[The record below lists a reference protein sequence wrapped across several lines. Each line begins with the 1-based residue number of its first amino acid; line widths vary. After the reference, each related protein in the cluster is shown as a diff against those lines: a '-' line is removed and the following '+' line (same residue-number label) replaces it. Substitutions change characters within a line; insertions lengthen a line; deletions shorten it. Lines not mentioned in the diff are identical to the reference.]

1 MMKTNKKLLRKILL
15 TVAIF
20 GIIGSVSYLA
30 YEFIWV
36 PYSIERQNQQF
47 QVDENSTQVASP
59 ESNNTPAIQE
69 KYVEIKSQ
77 YKDFAGKFIV
87 KGLNMDFPVMQ
98 THDNSYYLKHTI
110 DGDVDKH
117 GALFVDYRN
126 DLSDL
131 NQNTIIY
138 GHNMVDGTQ
147 FGMLNSYKKLSTYKA
162 CPVVTFNTLYKDY
175 KWKIFAAFLI
185 NTKPEHDNG
194 YVLNYLKTDFKTE
207 KEFDIFYNEVLQ
219 RSYFKTGVDV
229 KWGDK
234 ILTMSTCSTA
244 IDDSRFVV
252 MARLVRDGES
262 EKVDVSTA
270 TVNENQRFPEVY
282 Q

>member
-1 MMKTNKKLLRKILL
+1 MMKTNKKVIRKILL
-15 TVAIF
+15 IIAIL

-30 YEFIWV
+30 YEFIWM
-36 PYSIERQNQQF
+36 PFSIERRNEQF
-47 QVDENSTQVASP
+47 KVDETNTQADTFQSSTP
-59 ESNNTPAIQE
+59 EIQE

-98 THDNSYYLKHTI
+98 TDNNSYYLKYTI
-110 DGDVDKH
+110 DGKEDKH

-126 DLSDL
+126 DLISLD
-131 NQNTIIY
+131 QNTIIY

-162 CPVVTFNTLYKDY
+162 CPVITFNTLYKDY
-175 KWKIFAAFLI
+175 KWKIFASFLI
-185 NTKPEHDNG
+185 NTKPEDDNG
-194 YVLNYLKTDFKTE
+194 YVFNYLRTNFKDE
-207 KEFDIFYNEVLQ
+207 NEFNEFYNEVLQ
-219 RSYFKTGVDV
+219 RSYFKTSVDV
-229 KWGDK
+229 NFDDK

-244 IDDSRFVV
+244 IEDSRFVV

-262 EKVDVSTA
+262 ESVDVSSA
-270 TVNENQRFPEVY
+270 TVNENQKFPEIY